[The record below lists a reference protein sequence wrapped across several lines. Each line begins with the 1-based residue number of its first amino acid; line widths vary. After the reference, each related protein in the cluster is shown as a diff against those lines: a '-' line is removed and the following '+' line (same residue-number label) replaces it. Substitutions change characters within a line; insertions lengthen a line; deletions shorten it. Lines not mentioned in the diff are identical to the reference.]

1 MKRYVSMEEISDG
14 RLYGPGDMVKAD
26 CHDCVG
32 CSICCHD
39 MVDTIILFPLDS
51 YHLQKGLG
59 RAFAEMIGR
68 EVELNVVDGMVLP
81 NLKMTERGNCC
92 AFLDEKG
99 RCSIH
104 AFRPDLCRLFP
115 LGRYYENGDFRYFL
129 QVGQCERPHSK
140 VKVSK
145 WIDTPNLA
153 KNKEY
158 LLRWH
163 NLLGLSQE
171 LLEENADDELSK
183 NLSLAVLNTFYMTPY
198 DVTEDFYPQFAERA
212 AGIEKILLS
221 GGC

>member
-14 RLYGPGDMVKAD
+14 RLYGPGDMVKAG
-26 CHDCVG
+26 CNDCVG
-32 CSICCHD
+32 CSKCCHD

-51 YHLQKGLG
+51 YYLQKGLG
-59 RAFAEMIGR
+59 KAFGEMIEK
-68 EVELNVVDGMVLP
+68 EVELNVVDGIVLP
-81 NLKMTERGNCC
+81 NLKMTEKGNCC

-129 QVGQCERPHSK
+129 QVGQCERPHTK

-145 WIDTPNLA
+145 WIDAPNPV

-163 NLLGLSQE
+163 NLLEVAQE
-171 LLEENADDELSK
+171 LLLDNGDEELSK
-183 NLSLAVLNTFYMTPY
+183 NLSVAVLNVFYLRPY

-212 AGIEKILLS
+212 EGMEKILR
-221 GGC
+221 GED